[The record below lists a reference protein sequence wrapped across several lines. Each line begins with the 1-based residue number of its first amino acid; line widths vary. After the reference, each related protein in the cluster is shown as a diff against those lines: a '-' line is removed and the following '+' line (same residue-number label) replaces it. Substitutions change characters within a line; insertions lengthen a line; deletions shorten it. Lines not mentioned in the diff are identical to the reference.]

1 MNAHCSVADI
11 ETEALIATLS
21 LIDIQDV
28 EGSRKGKLREDA
40 NLTDEEVAFNIQAE
54 NLKTFLATLQ
64 DHRFALSIDE
74 ALQADTATLSAYS
87 MINQG
92 ELDDHLAALALERGH
107 DLPFPTHPQRL
118 LEFTEVPSLVDPTY
132 DFRCH

>member
-1 MNAHCSVADI
+1 MSDHRTVADI
-11 ETEALIATLS
+11 ETEALIVTLS

-40 NLTDEEVAFNIQAE
+40 SLTDEEVAFNIQAE
-54 NLKTFLATLQ
+54 NLKTLLATLQ

-107 DLPFPTHPQRL
+107 DLPFPTRPQRL
-118 LEFTEVPSLVDPTY
+118 LELTEAPSLVDPIC
-132 DFRCH
+132 DVRCH